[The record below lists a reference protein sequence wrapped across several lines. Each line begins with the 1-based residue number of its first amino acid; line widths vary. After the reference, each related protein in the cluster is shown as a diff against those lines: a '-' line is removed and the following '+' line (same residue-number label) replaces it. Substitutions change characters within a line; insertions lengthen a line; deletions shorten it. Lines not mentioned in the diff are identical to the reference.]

1 MEKVT
6 TSPATHLKSLPAEI
20 RQDATALHKLISS
33 EMKGLPC
40 ALWTGTLWG
49 GSRQQIIGYGDYT
62 YTRSDGAPATWF
74 MVGFGVQKKYISV
87 YVNAVDGRQYLA
99 EKYKKR
105 LGRVKVGRSNISF
118 KRLADVDSGSLRE
131 LIARA
136 RRLMAP

>member
-1 MEKVT
+1 
-6 TSPATHLKSLPAEI
+6 
-20 RQDATALHKLISS
+20 
-33 EMKGLPC
+33 
-40 ALWTGTLWG
+40 
-49 GSRQQIIGYGDYT
+49 
-62 YTRSDGAPATWF
+62 
-74 MVGFGVQKKYISV
+74 VQKKYISV